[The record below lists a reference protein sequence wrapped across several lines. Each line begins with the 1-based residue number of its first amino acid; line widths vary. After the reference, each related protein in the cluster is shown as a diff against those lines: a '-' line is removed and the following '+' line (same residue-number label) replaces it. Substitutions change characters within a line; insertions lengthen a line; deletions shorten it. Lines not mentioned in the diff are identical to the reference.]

1 MAKKTARDLLRLEN
15 TLRCDERAH
24 VRLAASVALH
34 VSLTGLAR
42 IVRPDLAQCFD
53 CEFLSA
59 A

>member
-1 MAKKTARDLLRLEN
+1 VAKKTARDLLRLEN